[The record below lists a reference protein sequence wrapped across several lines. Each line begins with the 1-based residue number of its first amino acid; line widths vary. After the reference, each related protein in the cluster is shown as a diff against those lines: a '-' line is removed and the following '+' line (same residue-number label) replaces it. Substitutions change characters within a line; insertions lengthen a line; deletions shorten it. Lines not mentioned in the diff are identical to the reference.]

1 MNYPT
6 PGKTYRHYKGGL
18 YQVLFLSSH
27 TETKEVLV
35 NYKSIHF
42 GSYYSRPLDLWNEL
56 VSDETQP
63 YLKIKRYEIEKEN

>member
-1 MNYPT
+1 MIINYPT

-27 TETKEVLV
+27 TETKEILV

-42 GSYYSRPLDLWNEL
+42 GSYYSRPLDSWDEL
-56 VSDETQP
+56 TTDGETRFK
-63 YLKIKRYEIEKEN
+63 LYEQN